1 MAELA
6 HDDVTRL
13 LATTIENG
21 VAEINKANEVLL
33 AEESGTGVREID
45 KALKENSENEDFD
58 KEAAKFWAAAE
69 KARQAYKDALEKARN
84 AYRKNVL
91 NEEAVETVEVD
102 KDAVKEQRK
111 MVMEAVNLLKTY
123 ATANGKKDVV
133 AWVESLSIPQVGRQ
147 GTSNV
152 GQKKPRA
159 YVTVNG
165 TRHESFGEAAKAAS
179 EILST
184 DENKVTVS
192 SGDLVA
198 AWDAAGEAAA
208 FEYNGLTV
216 QVEAKKSAA
225 AAA

>member
-1 MAELA
+1 MALA

-33 AEESGTGVREID
+33 AEESGTGVRDID
-45 KALKENSENEDFD
+45 KALKESVDNDDFD
-58 KEAAKFWAAAE
+58 AESKKFWVAAE

-91 NEEAVETVEVD
+91 GEDEQETVEID

-111 MVMEAVNLLKTY
+111 MVMEAVSLLKTY
-123 ATANGKKDVV
+123 ATANGKKDIV
-133 AWVESLSIPQVGRQ
+133 AWVDGLSIPQVGRQ

-159 YVTVNG
+159 FVTVNG
-165 TRHESFGEAAKAAS
+165 TRHDSFGEAAKAAS
-179 EILST
+179 EILSS
-184 DENKVTVS
+184 D
-192 SGDLVA
+192 
-198 AWDAAGEAAA
+198 DA
-208 FEYNGLTV
+208 L
-216 QVEAKKSAA
+216 S
-225 AAA
+225 

>member
-1 MAELA
+1 MALQ
-6 HDDVTRL
+6 HDDVTLL

-45 KALKENSENEDFD
+45 KALKENSDNDDFD
-58 KEAAKFWAAAE
+58 AEAKKFWAAAE
-69 KARQAYKDALEKARN
+69 KARQSYKDALEKARN

-123 ATANGKKDVV
+123 AGANGKKDVV

-159 YVTVNG
+159 YVSVNG
-165 TRHESFGEAAKAAS
+165 TRHDSFGEAAKAAS

-184 DENKVTVS
+184 EDNKVTVS

-198 AWDAAGEAAA
+198 AWDAAGEAES
-208 FEYNGLTV
+208 FEFQGLAVT
-216 QVEAKKSAA
+216 VEAKNKTAA
-225 AAA
+225 AA

>member
-1 MAELA
+1 MALQ
-6 HDDVTRL
+6 HDDVTLL

-45 KALKENSENEDFD
+45 KALKENSDNDDFD
-58 KEAAKFWAAAE
+58 AEAKKFWVAAE
-69 KARQAYKDALEKARN
+69 KARQSYKDALEKARN

-123 ATANGKKDVV
+123 AGANGKKDVV

-159 YVTVNG
+159 YVSVNG
-165 TRHESFGEAAKAAS
+165 TRHDSFGEAAKAAS

-184 DENKVTVS
+184 EDNKVTVS

-198 AWDAAGEAAA
+198 AWDAAGEAES
-208 FEYNGLTV
+208 FEFQGLAVT
-216 QVEAKKSAA
+216 VEAKNKTAA
-225 AAA
+225 AA